1 MIIPKP
7 FLIYTFMRFP
17 LTWNT
22 GFVIS
27 SNAVPEACQRTRIR
41 RKENMQGRIHSL
53 ESFGTVDGP
62 GVRFVIFVQGCPMRC
77 AYCHNPDTWEMNAGT
92 LMEPEEILAQY
103 ERNIGFYQG
112 GGITVT
118 GGEPLM
124 QPDFLIDL
132 FTLAKKKKIHT
143 CIDTSGIAF
152 QPENEAL
159 MKKMD
164 RLLELTDLVMLDIK
178 HIDPEKHKE
187 LTAQPNTNILK
198 FAGYLEEKKVD
209 MWIRHVVV
217 PGITDDDNY
226 LFQLGY
232 FIGQFSNLK
241 ALDVLP
247 YHTMGE
253 NKYEKLG
260 IKYKL
265 AGVPPMDKTILL
277 DKKQIILN
285 GIKKR
290 RSEMPAHRDDF

>member
-1 MIIPKP
+1 MITPKP
-7 FLIYTFMRFP
+7 FLIYAFMRFS
-17 LTWNT
+17 LIWNT
-22 GFVIS
+22 GFVIYPTIFRELVKRCVS
-27 SNAVPEACQRTRIR
+27 EK
-41 RKENMQGRIHSL
+41 RKNMQGRIHSL

-132 FTLAKKKKIHT
+132 FTQAKKKKIHT
-143 CIDTSGIAF
+143 CIDTSGIAY
-152 QPENEAL
+152 QPENAAL
-159 MKKMD
+159 LKKMD
-164 RLLELTDLVMLDIK
+164 RLMELTDLVMLDIK

-198 FAGYLEEKKVD
+198 FAGYLEEKQVD
-209 MWIRHVVV
+209 MWIRHVIV

-226 LFQLGY
+226 LLQLGY

-265 AGVPPMDKTILL
+265 AGVPAMDKTILL

-290 RSEMPAHRDDF
+290 RAEMTAQ